1 MLQRFLLSAFLLF
14 AISAT
19 ADALPLS
26 RPALPSAVIEVRSL
40 RVPCACRVRSVRRV
54 VVARPVQK
62 RTVIVGFTVTSR
74 EERPRKRRYDMP
86 SIPKQPK

>member
-1 MLQRFLLSAFLLF
+1 MLKRVSLGAFLLF
-14 AISAT
+14 AFSAA

-26 RPALPSAVIEVRSL
+26 RLAFPSAAIEVRSL
-40 RVPCACRVRSVRRV
+40 RAPCACRVRSVRRV